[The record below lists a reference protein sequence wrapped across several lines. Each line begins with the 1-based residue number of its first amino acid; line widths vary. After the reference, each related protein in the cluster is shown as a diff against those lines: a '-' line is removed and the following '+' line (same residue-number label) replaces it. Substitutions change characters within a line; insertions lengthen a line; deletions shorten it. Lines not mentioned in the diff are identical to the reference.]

1 MFTAIWVARSQ
12 GWRRVWFQKRK
23 TFGLLRLRLDAGKKT
38 TADAAI
44 RAMRR
49 EAT

>member
-23 TFGLLRLRLDAGKKT
+23 TFGLLRLRLDAGKKQRPT
-38 TADAAI
+38 L
-44 RAMRR
+44 R
-49 EAT
+49 